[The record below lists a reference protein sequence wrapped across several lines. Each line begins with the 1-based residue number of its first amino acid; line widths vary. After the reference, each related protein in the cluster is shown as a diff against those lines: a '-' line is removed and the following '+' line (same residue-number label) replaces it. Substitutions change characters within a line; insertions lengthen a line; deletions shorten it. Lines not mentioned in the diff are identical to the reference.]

1 MKIIS
6 KLFLSLFLLLNV
18 IVSKAN
24 EGMWLPM
31 LLGDATYKNMV
42 ECGIKLTPE
51 QIYNANNSSLKDAI
65 VALGGG
71 FCTGEV
77 ISDQGLML
85 TNHHCGFGT
94 IQANSTTEHDYLTD
108 GFWAMKKADEIPADF
123 GVWFLNEIADVTDK
137 VLKGVTDEM
146 TEDERNA
153 VIGKNMSD
161 IKKKLSEGTGDDF
174 KVQVK
179 SFYYGNLYYSF
190 TYNVFND
197 VRLVGAPPSSIG
209 KFGGDTDNWMW
220 PRHTGDFTM
229 FRIYANKENKPAEYA
244 EDNVP
249 YSPKHSLPV
258 SIAGIEEGDYAMI
271 MGYPGSTDRYL
282 TSWGVQKAVDLE
294 QPARVKIRRIKLD
307 IMEAEMEK
315 SQKVR
320 IQYASK
326 HASVSNYWKY
336 FLGQSQQLVKNN
348 VVEKKQKVENDFSNW
363 YKSNKLES
371 TYSQALELVKESEK
385 NTEKYTLP
393 GVYFQE
399 AIFGSE
405 VVAFV
410 VRNLSQRSKIYQ
422 ALASGSEDDIKQ
434 AKASL
439 LASAKDYYKDYNAV
453 IDENTLGAVLDLYYN
468 DVSKEFHPEALTNLG
483 EKYKGDFKAFSTKYF
498 SKTPFSS
505 YESFEAW
512 VEKGISKK
520 YLDKDPIFMLQKDF
534 ITLYR
539 NNIMIPQS
547 AMESDFKKGMRLYV
561 DGLRKMGMNKASDA
575 NSTMRFTYGNV
586 LSYSPANATHY
597 DYITTL
603 EGVMEK
609 EVKTEDKNHEFYVPQ
624 RLKDLY
630 ESKDFGPYAR
640 KSDGKLPV
648 GFLSNNDIT
657 GGNSGSP
664 VINAYGELIG
674 TAFDGN
680 WEAMSG
686 DIYFEPNIQR
696 TISVD
701 IRYTLFIIDKYAGAK
716 HLIDEM
722 NLVTERHGQYYPN
735 PGVNGIT
742 DEETGSVWLNGKLV
756 SKKEYLDFKNKNKKS
771 L

>member
-1 MKIIS
+1 MKNILKITFS
-6 KLFLSLFLLLNV
+6 LILSFQFLF
-18 IVSKAN
+18 SKAD

-42 ECGIKLTPE
+42 ECGIRLTPE

-71 FCTGEV
+71 FCTGEI

-108 GFWAMKKADEIPADF
+108 GFWAMNKKDELPADF
-123 GVWFLNEIADVTDK
+123 GVWFLNEITDVTDK
-137 VLKGVTDEM
+137 VLEGV
-146 TEDERNA
+146 EDGMSEDDRNKTIQINMRA
-153 VIGKNMSD
+153 LSGKAMEGKNR
-161 IKKKLSEGTGDDF
+161 DDF
-174 KVQVK
+174 AVKVK
-179 SFYYGNLYYSF
+179 SFYYGNLYYMF
-190 TYNVFND
+190 TYDIFND

-229 FRIYANKENKPAEYA
+229 FRIYANKENQPAAYDE
-244 EDNVP
+244 ENQP
-249 YSPKHSLPV
+249 LQPKHSLPV

-282 TSWGVQKAVDLE
+282 TSWGVQEAVEVE

-307 IMEAEMEK
+307 IMEEEMNK

-326 HASVSNYWKY
+326 YASVSNYWKY
-336 FLGQSQQLVKNN
+336 FLGQSEQLVKNN
-348 VVEKKQKVENDFSNW
+348 VKQKKQALETSFTKW
-363 YKSNKLES
+363 YQTNKLEDK
-371 TYSQALELVKESEK
+371 YEEALPLIKKSIEGSSAF
-385 NTEKYTLP
+385 TIP
-393 GVYFQE
+393 SVYFFE
-399 AIFGSE
+399 AIYGSE
-405 VVAFV
+405 IIKFLY
-410 VRNLSQRSKIYQ
+410 RNLGAKSSLY
-422 ALASGSEDDIKQ
+422 LSLSSGEGVKD
-434 AKASL
+434 AKSDVL
-439 LASAKDYYKDYNAV
+439 EKAKSYFKDYNAE
-453 IDENTLGAVLDLYYN
+453 IDKNTLSAVLNLFYN
-468 DVSKEFHPEALTNLG
+468 DVPKEFHPTLFAEMG
-483 EKYKGDFKAFSTKYF
+483 EKNGGDFTNFANKYFKKSPFTSMDKFEEWINNEKLSTKH
-498 SKTPFSS
+498 
-505 YESFEAW
+505 
-512 VEKGISKK
+512 
-520 YLDKDPIFMLQKDF
+520 LDKDPVFQLTTEFFK
-534 ITLYR
+534 LYR
-539 NNIMIPQS
+539 KKISKPISTFN
-547 AMESDFKKGMRLYV
+547 EDYKKGMRIFV
-561 DGLRKMGMNKASDA
+561 DGLRKMGLNKASDA

-586 LSYSPANATHY
+586 LPYDPADAVHY
-597 DYITTL
+597 DFYTTL
-603 EGVMEK
+603 EGVMQK
-609 EVKTEDKNHEFYVPQ
+609 EVVTDDKNHEFYVPQ
-624 RLKDLY
+624 KLKDLY
-630 ESKDFGPYAR
+630 EAKDFGSYAR
-640 KSDGKLPV
+640 KEDGKLPV

-701 IRYTLFIIDKYAGAK
+701 IRYTLFIIDKYAGAT

-722 NLVTERHGQYYPN
+722 NIVKQRHIEVAP
-735 PGVNGIT
+735 
-742 DEETGSVWLNGKLV
+742 EKELNSPEPV
-756 SKKEYLDFKNKNKKS
+756 PSISK
-771 L
+771 

>member
-108 GFWAMKKADEIPADF
+108 GFWAMNKADEIPADF

-137 VLKGVTDEM
+137 VLKGVTDDM

-282 TSWGVQKAVDLE
+282 TSWGVQKAVDVE

-363 YKSNKLES
+363 YKSNKQES

-405 VVAFV
+405 VLAFV

-453 IDENTLGAVLDLYYN
+453 IDKNTLGAVLDLYYN

-483 EKYKGDFKAFSTKYF
+483 DKYKGDFKAFSTKYF

-520 YLDKDPIFMLQKDF
+520 YLDKDPIFILQKDF

-539 NNIMIPQS
+539 NNIMFPQS

-630 ESKDFGPYAR
+630 EAKDFGQYAR

-722 NLVTERHGQYYPN
+722 NLVTERHN
-735 PGVNGIT
+735 TNT
-742 DEETGSVWLNGKLV
+742 SATGKQSIPSNNVI
-756 SKKEYLDFKNKNKKS
+756 EYLNLNDENQLEEELKK
-771 L
+771 

>member
-1 MKIIS
+1 MKNILKIS
-6 KLFLSLFLLLNV
+6 LSLILSFQFLF
-18 IVSKAN
+18 SKAD

-42 ECGIKLTPE
+42 ECGIRLTPE

-71 FCTGEV
+71 FCTGEI

-108 GFWAMKKADEIPADF
+108 GFWAMNKKDELPADF
-123 GVWFLNEIADVTDK
+123 GVWFLNEITDVTDQVLEGVEDGMSEGDRNK
-137 VLKGVTDEM
+137 VIQ
-146 TEDERNA
+146 RNMRA
-153 VIGKNMSD
+153 LSGKAMEGKNR
-161 IKKKLSEGTGDDF
+161 DDF
-174 KVQVK
+174 AVKVK
-179 SFYYGNLYYSF
+179 SFYYGNLYYMF
-190 TYNVFND
+190 TYNIFND

-229 FRIYANKENKPAEYA
+229 FRIYANKENQPAAYDE
-244 EDNVP
+244 ENQP
-249 YSPKHSLPV
+249 LQPKHSLPV

-282 TSWGVQKAVDLE
+282 TSWGVQEAVEVE

-307 IMEAEMEK
+307 IMEEEMNK

-336 FLGQSQQLVKNN
+336 FLGQSEQLVKNN
-348 VVEKKQKVENDFSNW
+348 VKQKKQALETSFTKW
-363 YKSNKLES
+363 YQTNKLEDK
-371 TYSQALELVKESEK
+371 YEEALPLVKKSIEGSSAF
-385 NTEKYTLP
+385 TIP
-393 GVYFQE
+393 SVYFFE
-399 AIFGSE
+399 AIYGSE
-405 VVAFV
+405 IIKFLY
-410 VRNLSQRSKIYQ
+410 RNLGAKSSLY
-422 ALASGSEDDIKQ
+422 LSLSSGEGVKD
-434 AKASL
+434 AKSDVL
-439 LASAKDYYKDYNAV
+439 EKAKSYYKDYNAE
-453 IDENTLGAVLDLYYN
+453 IDKNTLSAVLNLYYN
-468 DVSKEFHPEALTNLG
+468 DVPKEFHPTLFAEMG
-483 EKYKGDFKAFSTKYF
+483 EKNGGDFTDFANKYFKKSPFTSMDKFEEWINNEKLSTKH
-498 SKTPFSS
+498 
-505 YESFEAW
+505 
-512 VEKGISKK
+512 I
-520 YLDKDPIFMLQKDF
+520 DKDPVFQLTTEFFK
-534 ITLYR
+534 LYR
-539 NNIMIPQS
+539 EQIMAPKS
-547 AMESDFKKGMRLYV
+547 AFDGDYKKGMRIFV
-561 DGLRKMGMNKASDA
+561 DGLQKMGLNKASDA

-586 LSYSPANATHY
+586 LPYDPANAVHY
-597 DYITTL
+597 DFYTTL
-603 EGVMEK
+603 EGVMQK
-609 EVKTEDKNHEFYVPQ
+609 EVVTDDKNHEFYVPK

-630 ESKDFGPYAR
+630 EAKDFGSYAR
-640 KSDGKLPV
+640 KEDGKLPV

-701 IRYTLFIIDKYAGAK
+701 IRYTLFIIDKYAGAT
-716 HLIDEM
+716 HLVDEM
-722 NLVTERHGQYYPN
+722 NIVKERHVEVAP
-735 PGVNGIT
+735 
-742 DEETGSVWLNGKLV
+742 EKELNSPEPV
-756 SKKEYLDFKNKNKKS
+756 PSMSK
-771 L
+771 